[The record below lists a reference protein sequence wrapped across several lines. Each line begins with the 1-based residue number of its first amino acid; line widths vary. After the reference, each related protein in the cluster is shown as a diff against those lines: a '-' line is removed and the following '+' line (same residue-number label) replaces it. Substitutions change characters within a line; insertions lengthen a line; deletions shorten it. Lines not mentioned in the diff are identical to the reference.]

1 MNCREFE
8 QLVGSYLD
16 GDLAAALRLEFDA
29 HRLRCVDCQQTLAVA
44 EAVENTLALD
54 DQVPELSDS
63 FTDRVMD
70 EVHAHQATRNRNR
83 VLPLRIAVAGGMV
96 LQAAAVLLFA
106 IMLSGDPETATP
118 TNLTPD
124 QNEPVIAVAD
134 NPTPDHR
141 LQITT
146 PVKEVDVREAIVSR
160 VENRVLEMQR
170 AGETL
175 GADLDALFFSLVLP
189 PEMADETAKLV
200 APRPLELLIDTV
212 MPAPRQPQP
221 REVLPND
228 EIAL

>member
-1 MNCREFE
+1 
-8 QLVGSYLD
+8 
-16 GDLAAALRLEFDA
+16 
-29 HRLRCVDCQQTLAVA
+29 
-44 EAVENTLALD
+44 
-54 DQVPELSDS
+54 
-63 FTDRVMD
+63 
-70 EVHAHQATRNRNR
+70 
-83 VLPLRIAVAGGMV
+83 MV

-118 TNLTPD
+118 TNLAPD